1 MTESSV
7 AETRVRTSEFRLGP
21 AIARSASVLRR
32 HLFTF
37 VVMGL
42 IASSPMLLFL
52 GAEVPFETVSE
63 LLWIVFNLAVLT
75 VFDTFG
81 KAVLVH
87 AVFQDMRGGG
97 RIRLMESLNVSL
109 RQFWPLIG
117 LAFASF
123 LTSLGFVLLIVPG
136 LLLSTIWFVAL
147 PACIVER
154 LGPSTSLRR
163 SLQLTNGHR
172 WKVFGLV
179 LLLLIPVVGSSLVG
193 SWLRAAT
200 STFIAVVGEL
210 LCTAIAT
217 AIAAA
222 VVVVTYYDLRA
233 VGEGPEIERLA
244 VVFD

>member
-7 AETRVRTSEFRLGP
+7 AETRVSTSEFRLRP

-37 VVMGL
+37 FVVGL
-42 IASSPMLLFL
+42 IASSPTLLTV
-52 GAEVPFETVSE
+52 GVEVPFETVSE

-123 LTSLGFVLLIVPG
+123 LTSLGFLLIVPG

-154 LGPSTSLRR
+154 LGPGTSLRR

-179 LLLLIPVVGSSLVG
+179 FLLLIPLVSGSLG
-193 SWLRAAT
+193 GAWLRAAT
-200 STFIAVVGEL
+200 STFIGLVGEL
-210 LCTAIAT
+210 LCTAITT

-222 VVVVTYYDLRA
+222 VAVVTYYDLRV